1 MSPVLEVNHLTI
13 YKGADFEQDFQLIDE
28 SGNILNITGCQVIA
42 KIKKYPGSKTFNT
55 FDVAILNAAT
65 GSIRLL
71 MGNSTTI
78 FLTQGRNYFDVF
90 VIYPNSKI
98 KPVMRGTILVE
109 QTATSLIVPG
119 KRVGDLGTVNTDNL
133 EDGDVLMYNQD
144 AQSLDFV
151 NPDEVLE
158 KASADGLPDEFLNNV
173 ADEVD
178 ERLNIDFGEY

>member
-1 MSPVLEVNHLTI
+1 MSTVLEVNHLSI
-13 YKGADFEQDFQLIDE
+13 YKGADFEADFSLTDE
-28 SGNILNITGCQVIA
+28 SGNSLNLSGCQIIA

-55 FDVAILNAAT
+55 FDTLILNAST

-71 MGNSTTI
+71 LGHSTTI
-78 FLTQGRNYFDVF
+78 FLTEGRNYFDVF
-90 VIYPNSKI
+90 VIYPNNKI

-119 KRVGDLGTVNTDNL
+119 QRIGDLGTVNTDNL

-144 AQSLDFV
+144 EQSLEFV
-151 NPDEVLE
+151 NPDNVIE
-158 KASADGLPDEFLNNV
+158 KSYQDGLPDEFLNNV

-178 ERLNIDFGEY
+178 DRIDIDFGEY